1 MGEVEQG
8 VYATLLDYG
17 IHDPRTAVEKLAVR
31 LGNAIDNVKYA
42 KDLPPLALQL
52 RETLEKVKEQ
62 PHARPKT
69 ENDAVSNLIDRQ

>member
-1 MGEVEQG
+1 MGDVEQG

-17 IHDPRTAVEKLAVR
+17 IHEPRTAVECLAVR
-31 LGNAIDNVKYA
+31 LGSAIDSVKYA

-62 PHARPKT
+62 PHARAKS
-69 ENDAVSNLIDRQ
+69 ESDAVSTLIDRQ